1 MVFVGERIIRNLNRV
16 WMDEDAPTDVLS
28 FPLGAPPPGIP
39 AVAVP
44 VGEIVICVP
53 VCERAARERRVELSD
68 EIARMLVHGAL
79 HILGYDHATARQ
91 IARMKPRE
99 RRYLAWWRRQGLGV
113 MDLA

>member
-1 MVFVGERIIRNLNRV
+1 MVFVGERIIRSLNRV
-16 WMDEDAPTDVLS
+16 WMDEDAATDVLS

-53 VCERAARERRVELSD
+53 VCERAARERRVEVSD

-91 IARMKPRE
+91 TARMKPRE